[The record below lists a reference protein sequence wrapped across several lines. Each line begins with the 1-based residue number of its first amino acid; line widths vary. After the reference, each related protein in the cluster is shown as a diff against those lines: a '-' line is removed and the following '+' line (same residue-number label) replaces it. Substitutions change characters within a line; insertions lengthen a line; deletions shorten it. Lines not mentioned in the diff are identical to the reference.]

1 MGRKWAPI
9 GHRPVGKV
17 KIGYEFTYLYLTLC
31 PFTGDGFAAFL
42 PKLDSD
48 NFAWFVKKVEACVTK
63 NSLFIADGATAHKPN
78 LFDKSKLQL
87 VKLPDACPE
96 LNPVERFFKEVRR
109 QLKSR
114 VFDTLELAQ
123 QAVED
128 AVEKVSE
135 SAQKVI
141 SLTCFPYIKNTSP

>member
-1 MGRKWAPI
+1 M
-9 GHRPVGKV
+9 
-17 KIGYEFTYLYLTLC
+17 TLREYY
-31 PFTGDGFAAFL
+31 DNL
-42 PKLDSD
+42 PKTKQADFKAKWLEKT
-48 NFAWFVKKVEACVTK
+48 KK
-63 NSLFIADGATAHKPN
+63 
-78 LFDKSKLQL
+78 FDKSKLQL
-87 VKLPDACPE
+87 VKLPAACPE

-141 SLTCFPYIKNTSP
+141 SLTCFPYIKNTSS